1 MSEYAKILN
10 EVDERNFLFLMP
22 MGPVPG
28 LQGRLHLNIQQGES
42 NQAKL
47 QSMDSISSLSTHCI
61 SALLKKINRK
71 EHSEHERERR
81 NFPDSAKTEV

>member
-28 LQGRLHLNIQQGES
+28 LQGRLHLNI
-42 NQAKL
+42 
-47 QSMDSISSLSTHCI
+47 
-61 SALLKKINRK
+61 
-71 EHSEHERERR
+71 
-81 NFPDSAKTEV
+81 